1 MANTADKTDASDL
14 HLMDQERYQIG
25 GRDTVL
31 VVWSLIGCIVT
42 LFLLLVR

>member
-1 MANTADKTDASDL
+1 MANTENVTNPDD

-31 VVWSLIGCIVT
+31 VVWSLITGIVVG
-42 LFLLLVR
+42 FLLLVH

>member
-1 MANTADKTDASDL
+1 MANTENMTHSDH

-31 VVWSLIGCIVT
+31 LVWLLIAGIAVG
-42 LFLLLVR
+42 FLLLVH